1 MANSTTTGETLS
13 NWVETAVQRVQD
25 RLSRVSRALE
35 SAGIPYAIVGGN
47 AVQAWVKRADESL
60 VRSTR
65 DVDIAIE
72 RSRLPDAITVLEAQG
87 FIYRHA
93 KSIDMFLD
101 GPDAKARDAVHVI
114 FASEKVRE
122 SDIAAV
128 PSIDE
133 WERLEN
139 VCVVTF
145 DGLVRMKLTSYRDKD
160 RTHLRD
166 MIEAGLLDET
176 WPARLQPELG
186 ERLQAILDDPLG

>member
-1 MANSTTTGETLS
+1 M
-13 NWVETAVQRVQD
+13 QRVQD
-25 RLSRVSRALE
+25 RLGRVSQALE

-47 AVQAWVKRADESL
+47 AVQVWVKRADESL

-72 RSRLPDAITVLEAQG
+72 RSRLPDVIAALGPQG
-87 FIYRHA
+87 FIYRHV

-101 GPDAKARDAVHVI
+101 GPDAKARDAVHVV
-114 FASEKVRE
+114 FAGEKVRE
-122 SDIAAV
+122 SDLAPV

-133 WERLEN
+133 SEHVEN
-139 VCVVTF
+139 VRVVTLA
-145 DGLVRMKLTSYRDKD
+145 GLVQMKLTSHRDKD

-166 MIEAGLLDET
+166 MIEAGLIDET
-176 WPARLQPELG
+176 WPSRLPPELS